1 MRSQDQD
8 PSKDSKQTSPTKTQR
23 LHKLLAQSG
32 IGSRREM
39 EKYIEAGRVHVNDSA
54 ATLGQL
60 IHEHDIIK
68 IDGKTT
74 HLFFDLKFPKILIYH
89 KPEGE
94 IVSVSDPQKR
104 TTVFSKLPRIKN
116 EKWISIGRLDI
127 NTSGLLMFTT
137 SGDLANRLMHP
148 KFEIEREYAV
158 RIFGE
163 LTEEQISKLKSG
175 VKLDDGLAK
184 FDEIRY
190 QGGEGANR
198 WYQVILME
206 GRNREVRR
214 LFEYFN
220 LPVSRLIRTRFGPV
234 SLPSRVKR
242 GMMLELEVKEVEK
255 ILKWLD
261 MPFSM
266 VSRNESLN
274 KVKARKKHAHP
285 SPYAPKVKLD
295 RKAMLDKKNKKI
307 GRKPV
312 KRRIRSDSDIKKI

>member
-8 PSKDSKQTSPTKTQR
+8 LSKNTKAASASKTQR

-32 IGSRREM
+32 MGSRREM
-39 EKYIEAGRVHVNDSA
+39 EKYIEAGRVYVNDSP

-68 IDGKTT
+68 IDGKTA

-163 LTEEQISKLKSG
+163 LTEEQMSKLKS
-175 VKLDDGLAK
+175 
-184 FDEIRY
+184 E
-190 QGGEGANR
+190 
-198 WYQVILME
+198 
-206 GRNREVRR
+206 
-214 LFEYFN
+214 
-220 LPVSRLIRTRFGPV
+220 
-234 SLPSRVKR
+234 
-242 GMMLELEVKEVEK
+242 
-255 ILKWLD
+255 
-261 MPFSM
+261 
-266 VSRNESLN
+266 
-274 KVKARKKHAHP
+274 
-285 SPYAPKVKLD
+285 
-295 RKAMLDKKNKKI
+295 I
-307 GRKPV
+307 GRAHV
-312 KRRIRSDSDIKKI
+312 

>member
-1 MRSQDQD
+1 
-8 PSKDSKQTSPTKTQR
+8 
-23 LHKLLAQSG
+23 
-32 IGSRREM
+32 M
-39 EKYIEAGRVHVNDSA
+39 EKYIEAGRVQVNDSP
-54 ATLGQL
+54 ATLCQL

-74 HLFFDLKFPKILIYH
+74 HLFFGLKFPRILIYH
-89 KPEGE
+89 KPQGE

-127 NTSGLLMFTT
+127 NTSGLLLFTT
-137 SGDLANRLMHP
+137 SGDLANRFMHP

-163 LTEEQISKLKSG
+163 LSEEQISKLRSG
-175 VKLDDGLAK
+175 VKLEDGLAK
-184 FDEIRY
+184 FDEIFF
-190 QGGEGANR
+190 QGGEGANH
-198 WYQVILME
+198 WYKVILME

-214 LFEYFN
+214 LFEHFN

-234 SLPSRVKR
+234 SLPSRIKR

-266 VSRNESLN
+266 ASRNESLN
-274 KVKARKKHAHP
+274 KVKARKKHAHS
-285 SPYAPKVKLD
+285 SPYAVKVRLH
-295 RKAMLDKKNKKI
+295 RKAMLDKKIKKF
-307 GRKPV
+307 GKKQV
-312 KRRIRSDSDIKKI
+312 KRRIRSDSDIKKSNQAGEIFQP

>member
-1 MRSQDQD
+1 MRLQTQKS
-8 PSKDSKQTSPTKTQR
+8 SKDLKLIIPPKTQR

-39 EKYIEAGRVHVNDSA
+39 EKYIEAGRVHVNGSP

-60 IHEHDIIK
+60 IHDLDIIK
-68 IDGKTT
+68 IDGKIV
-74 HLFFDLKFPKILIYH
+74 HLFFDLRFPKMLIYH

-104 TTVFSKLPRIKN
+104 ATVFSKLPRIKN

-127 NTSGLLMFTT
+127 NTSGLLIFTT

-163 LTEEQISKLKSG
+163 LTEDQILKLKSG
-175 VKLDDGLAK
+175 VKLEDGFAK
-184 FDEIRY
+184 FDDIRY
-190 QGGEGANR
+190 QGGESANR

-214 LFEYFN
+214 LFEHFN
-220 LPVSRLIRTRFGPV
+220 LPVSRLIRTRFGPI

-242 GMMLELEVKEVEK
+242 GMMLEIEVKEVEK

-261 MPFSM
+261 IPFSI

-285 SPYAPKVKLD
+285 SPYAPKLKLD
-295 RKAMLDKKNKKI
+295 HKIKLDKKIKKI
-307 GRKPV
+307 GRKLI
-312 KRRIRSDSDIKKI
+312 KRRIRSDSDIKKT